1 MTGKKLNRKKTTK
14 AILDKVE
21 EGLSD
26 YQIYTALAVSS
37 STFHL
42 WKQEHQ
48 QEYTDAK
55 DQFAINSLE
64 LVERKLNKKIY
75 GGWRRK
81 ERYEIDESGKE
92 VLVSVERQQVD
103 PELNAIMFFLKNRAP
118 EKWNL
123 IEITKIKQEDNAN
136 ENLRKIVQD
145 LSKYDVKNYEP
156 EEDEY
161 PIPKEFDSEE

>member
-1 MTGKKLNRKKTTK
+1 MTGKKLNTKKTTS
-14 AILDKVE
+14 AILKKVE

-26 YQIYTALAVSS
+26 LQIYTALGVSS
-37 STFHL
+37 STYHL
-42 WKQEHQ
+42 WKKEHKLD
-48 QEYTDAK
+48 YDYAK
-55 DQFAINSLE
+55 DQFSINSLE

-81 ERYEIDESGKE
+81 ERYEINEAGIE

-123 IEITKIKQEDNAN
+123 VEITKIKQEDNTN
-136 ENLRKIVQD
+136 ENLRKLVQD
-145 LSKYDVKNYEP
+145 LSKFDVKNYES
-156 EEDEY
+156 ETDEY
-161 PIPKEFDSEE
+161 PIPKEFDTEN